1 MISFDEYGENGEL
14 LEKSKSDLPSMSY
27 DMQMN
32 YNYDF
37 DHGMMVNKEDNLS
50 AKINTIDAMWREYGA
65 NARADKNQLR

>member
-1 MISFDEYGENGEL
+1 
-14 LEKSKSDLPSMSY
+14 MSY